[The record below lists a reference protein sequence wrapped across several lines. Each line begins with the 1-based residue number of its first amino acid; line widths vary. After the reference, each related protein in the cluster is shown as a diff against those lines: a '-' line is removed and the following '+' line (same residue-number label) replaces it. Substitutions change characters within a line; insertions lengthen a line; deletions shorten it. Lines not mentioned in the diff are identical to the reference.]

1 MSEWK
6 QLVTSGSDAS
16 LNSMTASNSISLVSG
31 IHDMCQILPQISNA
45 GADIIF
51 DGALGGRLY
60 HTSDSNRSIKIQ
72 DEAIDGIKI
81 KSNSSHVSL
90 SDNLVL
96 INGTRILTD
105 GKVGIGNAS
114 PVTKLHVV
122 HASAPTATPS
132 LGDAPSAAQIG
143 GAGFGTLF
151 TTLDTGKGIIQQG
164 RSDGTAASYPLTIN
178 PKGGNVGIGTMTP
191 TEKLEVS
198 GDIKLSGDIHANGNI
213 IGDDNTDITNI
224 NQIYCDSIIH
234 DGDTNTLMGFSS
246 DQIDFYAGHTSQP
259 KFQIQLEKVIVNPN
273 SYGYVDF
280 IAKSDTESHMLFV
293 NAGTNRIGIGTSSPG
308 SRLEVKADLSTY
320 SYIAII
326 DSDNALNTIK
336 ALAVQKAGADTMIVY
351 SSGNIYNSNNS
362 YGTLSDIRLKENI
375 ISGSSQ
381 WNDIKALKFKN
392 YNLKSNPDL
401 VQLGIIAQDL
411 EAAGMS
417 GLIGEHPATDAQ
429 IALNSELSGSM
440 VKSVKTSV
448 LHLKAV
454 KALQEAME
462 KIESLEKRVSDL
474 ENF

>member
-6 QLVTSGSDAS
+6 QLITSGSDAS
-16 LNSMTASNSISLVSG
+16 ISNLTVTDDASIVKSLTIDSNSNLGVDQLTLKYNDSYRMDIRHRGWFNVFGDNDFKFQHQGSTNLFISQSG
-31 IHDMCQILPQISNA
+31 D
-45 GADIIF
+45 
-51 DGALGGRLY
+51 
-60 HTSDSNRSIKIQ
+60 
-72 DEAIDGIKI
+72 
-81 KSNSSHVSL
+81 
-90 SDNLVL
+90 
-96 INGTRILTD
+96 
-105 GKVGIGNAS
+105 
-114 PVTKLHVV
+114 
-122 HASAPTATPS
+122 
-132 LGDAPSAAQIG
+132 
-143 GAGFGTLF
+143 
-151 TTLDTGKGIIQQG
+151 
-164 RSDGTAASYPLTIN
+164 
-178 PKGGNVGIGTMTP
+178 VGIGTSSP
-191 TEKLEVS
+191 TAKLHVMGDLFVESNDLWIGNNSDSGKRVRLHAAAEGSYIDFGGSSSGDTNKLSFRPNSVNSKMILWNSGRLGIGTAHSTEPTATLEVV
-198 GDIKLSGDIHANGNI
+198 GDIVASGNINANGNI

-246 DQIDFYAGHTSQP
+246 DRIDFYAGHSTQP
-259 KFQIQLEKVIVNPN
+259 KFQIQNTKVIVNPN
-273 SYGYVDF
+273 SYSYVDF

-293 NAGTNRIGIGTSSPG
+293 DAGNNRVGIGTSSPG
-308 SRLEVKADLSTY
+308 SRIEVEHNTSAYNYISIVNSSNTINTVKAF
-320 SYIAII
+320 
-326 DSDNALNTIK
+326 
-336 ALAVQKAGADTMIVY
+336 AVQKAGADTMLVY

-362 YGTLSDIRLKENI
+362 YGGFSDIRLKENI